1 MLRPGRLDV
10 LLYVGVAEDSDSKL
24 KVLQAL
30 TRKFVMEG
38 DINLGIIAEKCPLT
52 FTGADMY
59 ALSSDAWMTALK
71 RTVAQVRLSLW
82 FVVLIASSS
91 MTVHAAK
98 SGMFCFCPSA
108 CNLSAS
114 AQPNALEEM
123 GVPTTNL
130 VCMIYFICLLW
141 PQDLRLS
148 IIVSNAASC
157 PHRQCNFSGLCIS
170 S

>member
-1 MLRPGRLDV
+1 M

-38 DINLGIIAEKCPLT
+38 DIDLGIIAEKCPPT

-82 FVVLIASSS
+82 FVVLIVSSS
-91 MTVHAAK
+91 MTVCAAK
-98 SGMFCFCPSA
+98 AGTFCFCRSA
-108 CNLSAS
+108 CTYLQVLSPRFS
-114 AQPNALEEM
+114 RDQNANHKF
-123 GVPTTNL
+123 GVHDL
-130 VCMIYFICLLW
+130 FHLFIVATR
-141 PQDLRLS
+141 PVPAIS

-157 PHRQCNFSGLCIS
+157 PHRQYNFSGLCIS